1 VPAPVSESA
10 PSPRFS
16 RAASRFIALARA
28 PEGTI
33 AIYAIVAIA
42 ATVAAY
48 FYLFT
53 QFAPYDDEGTVLVA
67 LKAFV
72 GGETLYKDV
81 YTPFGPFYYEL
92 FGGFFKLTGQ
102 AVSTDASR
110 TIVMVIWV
118 ASSLFF
124 GLAVQR
130 LTGRVALGAIAMLV
144 AFSVVFILSQ
154 EPMHA
159 QVLAVLLLSIF
170 TFLASATDARRVSW
184 AGGVCGALLAALVL
198 TKINLGA
205 YAVAA
210 VVFAAV
216 LTVEPLYSR
225 RWLGWPLIAAFLALP
240 FVATA
245 RDLDGELVRN
255 FAVLELLAAAAIAV
269 ASWSLRQAP
278 VESGGQARTMRWLL
292 SASAGFGIAFGAILL
307 GILAVGSTPADI
319 YDGVVTQAMRVRD
332 VNAIPIGS
340 PAAAISWGIGAIAA
354 AALVSWFRWRGDV
367 ESALWSGLLRGAAGL
382 AIWFSI
388 TQFAPL
394 SLGPAPGNPDALAMV
409 LAWVAVIPPA
419 GVVESVQKRFLR
431 VLLPTLAVAE
441 VLQVYPVAG
450 SQMRIAAVMFVAV
463 GGICL
468 ADALTSFRAWSAA
481 RGPAS
486 LERFGAVA
494 SVAIVALGA
503 KFAVDG
509 VVMPAVTKAL
519 VHRDGKALPFPG
531 ATSLRLPVAEA
542 ESYER
547 VVDLLH
553 RYRCTD
559 FIGYPNIDSLYLWSS
574 IDPPQPFAPSAWML
588 ALDEAKQQRI
598 LRQLRASPRPC
609 VVRNEYVAGAWLAGR
624 PNPDTRLVNH
634 IFDDFAVVKQFGD
647 FEFLLPRR
655 PAENG

>member
-1 VPAPVSESA
+1 MSES
-10 PSPRFS
+10 PSSPRFGRAGS
-16 RAASRFIALARA
+16 RLLAFARS
-28 PEGTI
+28 PEGAI
-33 AIYAIVAIA
+33 AIYALAAIA
-42 ATVAAY
+42 ATISAY

-67 LKAFV
+67 LQAFA

-92 FGGFFKLTGQ
+92 FGGFFALTGLD
-102 AVSTDASR
+102 VSTDASR

-118 ASSLFF
+118 GASLLF

-130 LTGRVALGAIAMLV
+130 LTGRVALGVTGMLV

-159 QVLAVLLLSIF
+159 QVLAVGLLAIF
-170 TFLASATDARRVSW
+170 TFLAAATDARRIAW
-184 AGGVCGALLAALVL
+184 AGAACGALLAALVL

-216 LTVEPLYSR
+216 LTVEPLHSR
-225 RWLGWPLIAAFLALP
+225 RWLRWPVIVAFLALP

-255 FAVLELLAAAAIAV
+255 FALLELLAASAIAV
-269 ASWSLRQAP
+269 ASWSLRLAP
-278 VESGGQARTMRWLL
+278 AESGDQARTMRWLL
-292 SASAGFGIAFGAILL
+292 SAAAGFGLAFGAILL
-307 GILAVGSTPADI
+307 GILVNGSTPADV

-332 VNAIPIGS
+332 VNPIPIGS
-340 PAAAISWGIGAIAA
+340 PGAAISWGIGAIAA
-354 AALVSWFRWRGDV
+354 AAVVSWFRWRGDA

-388 TQFAPL
+388 TQLAPL

-494 SVAIVALGA
+494 GVAIVALGA

-509 VVMPAVTKAL
+509 VVLPAITKGL
-519 VHRDGKALPFPG
+519 VYKDEKALPFPG
-531 ATSLRLPVAEA
+531 ATSLRLPAAEA

-547 VVDLLH
+547 VVDFLQ
-553 RYRCTD
+553 RNRCTD
-559 FIGYPNIDSLYLWSS
+559 FIGYPNIDSLYLWSE
-574 IDPPQPFAPSAWML
+574 IDPPRPYAPSAWML
-588 ALDEAKQQRI
+588 ALDEGNQRRI

-624 PNPDTRLVNH
+624 PNPDTPLVRH
-634 IFDDFAVVKQFGD
+634 VFGDFAVAERFGD
-647 FEFLLPRR
+647 FELLLPKR
-655 PAENG
+655 PAGDG

>member
-1 VPAPVSESA
+1 VSESA
-10 PSPRFS
+10 SSPRFS
-16 RAASRFIALARA
+16 RAASRLVALARS
-28 PEGTI
+28 PEGAI

-67 LKAFV
+67 LQAFA

-92 FGGFFKLTGQ
+92 FGGFFALTGQ

-110 TIVMVIWV
+110 SIVMVIWV
-118 ASSLFF
+118 ASSLLF

-130 LTGRVALGAIAMLV
+130 LTGRVALGVTGMLV

-170 TFLASATDARRVSW
+170 TFLASAADARRVAW
-184 AGGVCGALLAALVL
+184 AGGACGALLAALVL

-225 RWLGWPLIAAFLALP
+225 WWLRWPVIVAFLALP

-245 RDLDGELVRN
+245 RDLSGELVRD
-255 FAVLELLAAAAIAV
+255 FAVLELLAATAIAV

-278 VESGGQARTMRWLL
+278 AESGGQARTMRWLL
-292 SASAGFGIAFGAILL
+292 SAAAGFGLAFLAILL
-307 GILAVGSTPADI
+307 GIFATGSTPADV
-319 YDGVVTQAMRVRD
+319 YGGVVTQAMRVRD
-332 VNAIPIGS
+332 VNPIPIGS
-340 PAAAISWGIGAIAA
+340 PGAAIDWGIAAIAA
-354 AALVSWFRWRGDV
+354 AALVSWFRWRGDA

-388 TQFAPL
+388 TQSAPL

-509 VVMPAVTKAL
+509 VVLPAITKGL
-519 VHRDGKALPFPG
+519 VYKDEKALPFPG

-542 ESYER
+542 ESYEH
-547 VVDLLH
+547 VVDFLQ
-553 RYRCTD
+553 RNRCTD
-559 FIGYPNIDSLYLWSS
+559 FIGYPNIDSLYLWSE
-574 IDPPQPFAPSAWML
+574 IDPPRPYAPSAWML
-588 ALDEAKQQRI
+588 ALEDDEQQRI
-598 LRQLRASPRPC
+598 LRQLRATPRPC

-624 PNPDTRLVNH
+624 PNPDTPLVRH
-634 IFDDFAVVKQFGD
+634 VFEDFVVAERFGD

-655 PAENG
+655 PAEDG

>member
-1 VPAPVSESA
+1 MSESA
-10 PSPRFS
+10 SSPRSS
-16 RAASRFIALARA
+16 RAGSRLLALARS
-28 PEGTI
+28 PEGTV
-33 AIYAIVAIA
+33 AIYAIAAIA
-42 ATVAAY
+42 ATIAAY

-67 LKAFV
+67 LKAFA

-81 YTPFGPFYYEL
+81 YTPFGPFYFEL
-92 FGGFFKLTGQ
+92 FGGFFSLTGLD
-102 AVSTDASR
+102 VTTDTSR

-118 ASSLFF
+118 ASSLLF
-124 GLAVQR
+124 GLSVQR
-130 LTGRVALGAIAMLV
+130 LTGRVALGVTAMLV

-159 QVLAVLLLSIF
+159 QVLAVGLLSIF
-170 TFLASATDARRVSW
+170 TFLASANDARRVAW
-184 AGGVCGALLAALVL
+184 TGGACGALLAALVL
-198 TKINLGA
+198 TKISLGA

-225 RWLGWPLIAAFLALP
+225 WWLRWPVIVAFLALP

-255 FAVLELLAAAAIAV
+255 FAVLELLAATAIAV
-269 ASWSLRQAP
+269 GSWSLRQTPA
-278 VESGGQARTMRWLL
+278 ESGDQARTLRWLF
-292 SASAGFGIAFGAILL
+292 SAAAGFCVAFLAILL
-307 GILAVGSTPADI
+307 GIFATGSTPADV
-319 YDGVVTQAMRVRD
+319 YDGVVTQALRIRD
-332 VNAIPIGS
+332 VNPAPLGS
-340 PAAAISWGIGAIAA
+340 AAAAIDWGIAAIAA
-354 AALVSWFRWRGDV
+354 AALVCWFRWRGDA

-382 AIWFSI
+382 AIWFSV
-388 TQFAPL
+388 TQSAPL

-431 VLLPTLAVAE
+431 VLLPTLAVAQ

-468 ADALTSFRAWSAA
+468 ADALTSFRAWSTA

-486 LERFGAVA
+486 LERFAAVA
-494 SVAIVALGA
+494 SVVIVALGA

-509 VVMPAVTKAL
+509 VVLPAITKGL
-519 VHRDGKALPFPG
+519 VYKDEKALPFSG
-531 ATSLRLPVAEA
+531 ATSLRLPPAET

-547 VVDLLH
+547 VVELL
-553 RYRCTD
+553 RQYRCTD
-559 FIGYPNIDSLYLWSS
+559 FIGYPNIDSLYLWSE
-574 IDPPQPFAPSAWML
+574 IEPPRPYAPSAWML
-588 ALDEAKQQRI
+588 ALEDGEQERI
-598 LRQLRASPRPC
+598 LRQLRATPRPC

-624 PNPDTRLVNH
+624 PNPDTPLVRH
-634 IFDDFAVVKQFGD
+634 IFEDFAVAERFGD
-647 FEFLLPRR
+647 FEFLLPKQ
-655 PAENG
+655 PTEDG

>member
-1 VPAPVSESA
+1 MSESA
-10 PSPRFS
+10 SSPRFS
-16 RAASRFIALARA
+16 RAGSCLLALARS
-28 PEGTI
+28 PEGAI

-67 LKAFV
+67 LKAFA

-92 FGGFFKLTGQ
+92 FGGFFKLTGLD
-102 AVSTDASR
+102 VGTDASR
-110 TIVMVIWV
+110 SIVMVIWV
-118 ASSLFF
+118 GSSLLF
-124 GLAVQR
+124 GLSVQR
-130 LTGRVALGAIAMLV
+130 LTGRVALGVTAMLV

-159 QVLAVLLLSIF
+159 QVLAVGLLSVF
-170 TFLASATDARRVSW
+170 TFLASATDTRRVSW
-184 AGGVCGALLAALVL
+184 AGGACGALLAALVL

-216 LTVEPLYSR
+216 LTAEPLYR
-225 RWLGWPLIAAFLALP
+225 RWWLRWPVIVAFLALP

-255 FAVLELLAAAAIAV
+255 FAVLELLAVSAIAV

-278 VESGGQARTMRWLL
+278 AESGDQARTMRWLF
-292 SASAGFGIAFGAILL
+292 SAAAGFCLAFLAIML
-307 GILAVGSTPADI
+307 GIFATGSTPADV
-319 YDGVVTQAMRVRD
+319 YDGVVTQALRIRD
-332 VNAIPIGS
+332 VNPAPLGS
-340 PAAAISWGIGAIAA
+340 AAAAINWGIAAIAA
-354 AALVSWFRWRGDV
+354 AALVSWFRWRGDA

-388 TQFAPL
+388 TQSAPL

-463 GGICL
+463 GGICI

-486 LERFGAVA
+486 LERFAAVA

-509 VVMPAVTKAL
+509 VVLPAITKGL
-519 VHRDGKALPFPG
+519 VYKDEKALPFPG

-547 VVDLLH
+547 VVALLQ
-553 RYRCTD
+553 RNRCTG
-559 FIGYPNIDSLYLWSS
+559 FIGYPNIDSLYLWSE
-574 IDPPQPFAPSAWML
+574 IDPPRPYAPSAWML
-588 ALDEAKQQRI
+588 ALEDDEQQRI
-598 LRQLRASPRPC
+598 LRQLRATPRPC
-609 VVRNEYVAGAWLAGR
+609 VVRNEYVAGVWLADR
-624 PNPDTRLVNH
+624 PNPDTPLVRH
-634 IFDDFAVVKQFGD
+634 IFEDFTVAEQFGD
-647 FEFLLPRR
+647 FELLLPKR
-655 PAENG
+655 PAGNG